1 MVGKEELFCF
11 LLLANFH
18 LACWFAK
25 SDLSEGVCRYL
36 LFHCL
41 KLDSLV
47 SLVYGRSVV
56 AISIG
61 RSKKVT
67 STR

>member
-25 SDLSEGVCRYL
+25 SDLSEGV

-41 KLDSLV
+41 KLHSLV